1 MNWDQI
7 AIVAQICTGG
17 ATLIVALFLAA
28 QIRLQ
33 MKALDRAHEDAEREL
48 LFSSRDMAQ
57 SLLTARNTN
66 DSLFNAV
73 NKGFTGMDNLKSSDE
88 RLRYFT
94 YMRSIYQWL
103 ITDWRLGRHK
113 KNYDDFLDDV
123 RNILAPVGGR
133 DYYKQYGRD
142 RFKLVRYELVFIAD
156 QIYEELRDSTVFSNV
171 NENVT
176 AKKLN

>member
-1 MNWDQI
+1 MDWEHL
-7 AIVAQICTGG
+7 AIVAQICTGL
-17 ATLIVALFLAA
+17 ATLVVALFLAA

-33 MKALDRAHEDAEREL
+33 MRALDRSHEDAEREL
-48 LFSSRDMAQ
+48 LFSSREMAQ

-73 NKGFTGMDNLKSSDE
+73 NKGFTGMENLESSDE

-94 YMRSIYQWL
+94 YMRSIYQWI
-103 ITDWRLGRHK
+103 ITDWRLGRHL
-113 KNYDDFLDDV
+113 KNYDDFLDDI
-123 RNILAPVGGR
+123 RNILAPIGGR
-133 DYYKQYGRD
+133 DYYRQYGRD
-142 RFKLVRYELVFIAD
+142 RFRLVSDELVFIAD

-176 AKKLN
+176 AKN

>member
-7 AIVAQICTGG
+7 AIIAQICTGG

-48 LFSSRDMAQ
+48 LFSSRSMAQ

-73 NKGFTGMDNLKSSDE
+73 NKGFTGMDNLTDSGEK
-88 RLRYFT
+88 LRYFT

-113 KNYDDFLDDV
+113 KIMPIF
-123 RNILAPVGGR
+123 
-133 DYYKQYGRD
+133 
-142 RFKLVRYELVFIAD
+142 
-156 QIYEELRDSTVFSNV
+156 
-171 NENVT
+171 
-176 AKKLN
+176 

>member
-7 AIVAQICTGG
+7 SIIAQICTGG

-73 NKGFTGMDNLKSSDE
+73 NKGFTGMNNLTDSGEK
-88 RLRYFT
+88 LRYFT
-94 YMRSIYQWL
+94 YMRSIYKWL

-113 KNYDDFLDDV
+113 NNHADFLDDI

-133 DYYKQYGRD
+133 DYYK
-142 RFKLVRYELVFIAD
+142 
-156 QIYEELRDSTVFSNV
+156 
-171 NENVT
+171 
-176 AKKLN
+176 

>member
-7 AIVAQICTGG
+7 AIIAQICTGG

-28 QIRLQ
+28 QIRQQ

-73 NKGFTGMDNLKSSDE
+73 NKGFTGMDNLTDSGEK
-88 RLRYFT
+88 LRYFT
-94 YMRSIYQWL
+94 YMRSIHKWL

-113 KNYDDFLDDV
+113 NNHADFLDDI

-133 DYYKQYGRD
+133 DYYK
-142 RFKLVRYELVFIAD
+142 
-156 QIYEELRDSTVFSNV
+156 
-171 NENVT
+171 
-176 AKKLN
+176 

>member
-7 AIVAQICTGG
+7 SIIAQICTGG

-33 MKALDRAHEDAEREL
+33 MKALDRAHEAAEREL

-73 NKGFTGMDNLKSSDE
+73 NKGFTGMNNLTDSGEK
-88 RLRYFT
+88 LRYFT

-103 ITDWRLGRHK
+103 ITDRRLGRHK
-113 KNYDDFLDDV
+113 NNHADFLDDI
-123 RNILAPVGGR
+123 R
-133 DYYKQYGRD
+133 
-142 RFKLVRYELVFIAD
+142 
-156 QIYEELRDSTVFSNV
+156 TVSYTHLTLPTTPYV
-171 NENVT
+171 
-176 AKKLN
+176 